1 MYFEEEQGF
10 MKQSLKVTEK
20 LYETKS
26 EYQQIE
32 VYGTEAL
39 GNLLVLDGNAMFCEK
54 DEFIYHEMLAHVPV
68 CTHRDP
74 KNVLII
80 GGGDGGTARE
90 VLRHEGISVDL
101 VEIDAAVVETAKK
114 YFPNVG
120 DWENPRLN
128 VTIESGMEYIAKAAD
143 QSYDIVLV
151 DATDPGA
158 ISNELFEATFYA
170 QVNRVLREDGLVA
183 VQGGSYWM
191 DLEGHKKILGTVGHP
206 FGIAM
211 PYTYPMYSY
220 PGVNWNFVLAS
231 KKYHPTADIVLQRAD
246 LLEGHRYYTSD
257 IHRAAF
263 TVPRYIKKAL
273 LGIAKN

>member
-10 MKQSLKVTEK
+10 MKQSLKVEEK
-20 LYETKS
+20 IFETKS
-26 EYQQIE
+26 KYQHIE
-32 VYGTEAL
+32 VYSSEAL
-39 GNLLVLDGNAMFCEK
+39 GNILVLDGNAMFCDA

-68 CTHRDP
+68 CTHREP
-74 KNVLII
+74 KKVLII

-90 VLRHEGISVDL
+90 VLRHEDLEVDL
-101 VEIDAAVVETAKK
+101 VEIDEEVITVSKK
-114 YFPNVG
+114 YFPHIG
-120 DWENPRLN
+120 DWENNRLN
-128 VTIESGMEYIAKAAD
+128 IIIESGMEFVAKAED
-143 QSYDIVLV
+143 KSYDIVLV
-151 DATDPGA
+151 DVTDPGTIA
-158 ISNELFEATFYA
+158 NELFEATFYA
-170 QVNRVLREDGLVA
+170 QVNRILKDDGLVA

-191 DLEGHKKILGTVGHP
+191 DLEAHKKILETVGRP

-220 PGVNWNFVLAS
+220 PGTNWNFILAS
-231 KKYHPTADIVLQRAD
+231 KKYHPTADIILQRAD

-257 IHRAAF
+257 IQRAAF